1 MMVYLFWL
9 IVTLIIYISVVL
21 LKKRYPN
28 AWLNP
33 IVVCPIALILLLW
46 LTHTDYLV
54 YHSATQPI
62 TFFLGPVEIA
72 LVIPLYKYLS
82 VLKRHFFQVITGV
95 LVGTVAGVFIVIWVA
110 NFFDLSPST
119 VVSLAPKSTTAPMAM
134 SVSQFIGGYPELT
147 AIFAMMTALIG
158 MMIGP
163 PLISWLGIK
172 NKVVKG
178 LAMGTAA
185 SMVGAVK
192 AAQWGELEG
201 AMGVLGMTLVAII
214 MPIIAGLLFVYL

>member
-1 MMVYLFWL
+1 MIYLFWL
-9 IVTLIIYISVVL
+9 IVTFIIYSCVIL
-21 LKKRYPN
+21 LKKRFPKL
-28 AWLNP
+28 WLNP
-33 IVVCPIALILLLW
+33 VLICPMALILLLW

-82 VLKRHFFQVITGV
+82 VLKRHFLQVITGV
-95 LVGTVAGVFIVIWVA
+95 LFGTVAGVLIVIWVA
-110 NFFDLSPST
+110 NFFNLSPST

-147 AIFAMMTALIG
+147 AIFAMMTAMIG
-158 MMIGP
+158 MVIGP
-163 PLISWLGIK
+163 PLISWFGIR
-172 NKVVKG
+172 NQIVKG

-201 AMGVLGMTLVAII
+201 AMGVLGMTLVAIF
-214 MPIIAGLLFVYL
+214 MPIITGLLFVYL

>member
-1 MMVYLFWL
+1 MMSYLFWL
-9 IVTLIIYISVVL
+9 VATLMTYISVVFL
-21 LKKRYPN
+21 NKRYPN

-33 IVVCPIALILLLW
+33 ILVCPLLLILLLW

-72 LVIPLYKYLS
+72 LVIPLYKYLAL
-82 VLKRHFFQVITGV
+82 LKRHLLQVITGV
-95 LVGTVAGVFIVIWVA
+95 LFGTVTGVLIVIWVA
-110 NFFDLSPST
+110 NYFDLSSST
-119 VVSLAPKSTTAPMAM
+119 VISLAPKSTTAPMAM
-134 SVSQFIGGYPELT
+134 SISEFIGGYPELT

-163 PLISWLGIK
+163 PLISWFGIK
-172 NKVVKG
+172 NKIVKG
-178 LAMGTAA
+178 LTMGTAA

-214 MPIIAGLLFVYL
+214 MPIITGLVFLYF